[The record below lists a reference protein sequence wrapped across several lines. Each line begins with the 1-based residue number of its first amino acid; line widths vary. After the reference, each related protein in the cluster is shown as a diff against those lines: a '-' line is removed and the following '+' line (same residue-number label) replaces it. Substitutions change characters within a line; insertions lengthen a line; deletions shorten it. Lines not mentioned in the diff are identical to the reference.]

1 MNAPALAIAPAAA
14 HGHKTKQ
21 PAGLYLLF
29 FTEMWERTSFYGM
42 RALLTLYMTRAIA
55 RGGFGWSE
63 HTSLRIYGAYAFAVY
78 FTPLPGGYLADR
90 FLGQRRSVFIGGAL
104 MVAGHFMMAVPGVV
118 AFFSALGLIACGNGL
133 FKPNISTM
141 VGGLYEEHDARR
153 DAGFTLFYM
162 GINVG
167 SFLAPLLCGTLGEK
181 IGFDWGFA
189 AAGFGMLLGQ
199 IIYFVG
205 GNRLLG
211 EVGKRPKH
219 AAKAVAE
226 KKAPSRSEAEAKDN
240 KRGEPPHNSPIGG
253 VAAMSKEE
261 SDRITVIII
270 MAVFTIFFWAA
281 FEQAGGLM
289 NIYADTKVDRLLF
302 GWEVPT
308 TWFQSLNPFF
318 VVMLSP
324 IFAAIWL
331 RLGRVDKEP
340 STPIK
345 FALALV
351 FVAAGFVLMVAA
363 AKQSDSGAKA
373 NLWWLVGAYL
383 FHSMGELC
391 LSPVGLSMVTK
402 LAPLRLGSLMMGVWF
417 FSNAI
422 SDGLSGYIGSF
433 SEKLGEFQIFGGL
446 VALTSAAA
454 VVLFFAARPLVR
466 RMHGAE

>member
-1 MNAPALAIAPAAA
+1 VSASD
-14 HGHKTKQ
+14 KRQ

-55 RGGFGWSE
+55 HGGFGWSSE
-63 HTSLRIYGAYAFAVY
+63 TSLRIYGAYAFMVY
-78 FTPLPGGYLADR
+78 FTPLPGGYIADR
-90 FLGQRRSVFIGGAL
+90 FLGQRRSVMIGGAL
-104 MVAGHFMMAVPGVV
+104 MVAGHFLMAVPGVV

-141 VGGLYEEHDARR
+141 VGGLYREHDPRR

-167 SFLAPLLCGTLGEK
+167 SFLAPLVCGTLGEK

-199 IIYFVG
+199 IVYVLG
-205 GNRLLG
+205 GDRLLG
-211 EVGKRPKH
+211 DVGKRPKKTQ
-219 AAKAVAE
+219 ADAVE
-226 KKAPSRSEAEAKDN
+226 KKPF
-240 KRGEPPHNSPIGG
+240 
-253 VAAMSKEE
+253 SKEE
-261 SDRITVIII
+261 SDRITVILI

-289 NIYADTKVDRLLF
+289 NIYADQKVDRMIF
-302 GWEVPT
+302 GWEMPT
-308 TWFQSLNPFF
+308 TWFQSLNPAF
-318 VVMLSP
+318 VVLLSP
-324 IFAAIWL
+324 VFAAVWV
-331 RLGRVDKEP
+331 RLGRAGKEP

-345 FALALV
+345 FALALL
-351 FVAAGFVLMVAA
+351 FVAAGFVLMVGA
-363 AKQSDSGAKA
+363 AKQSDSGLKA
-373 NLWWLVGAYL
+373 SMGWLVGAYL

-402 LAPLRLGSLMMGVWF
+402 LAPLRIASLMMGVWF

-422 SDGLSGYIGSF
+422 SDGLSGLIGSF
-433 SEKLGEFQIFGGL
+433 SATLGELQVFGGL
-446 VALTSAAA
+446 VVVTSSAAVA
-454 VVLFFAARPLVR
+454 LFFAARPLVR
-466 RMHGAE
+466 RMHGVE